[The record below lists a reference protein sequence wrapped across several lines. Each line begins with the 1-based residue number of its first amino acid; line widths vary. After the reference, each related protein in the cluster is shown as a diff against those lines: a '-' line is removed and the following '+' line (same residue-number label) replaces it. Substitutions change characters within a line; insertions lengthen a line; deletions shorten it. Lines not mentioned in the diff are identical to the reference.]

1 MAAKKSKGLAHVV
14 SLIFTS
20 LFAPIAVSVVSG
32 SIKSEPTSPRA
43 EARPSA
49 EPRARSARPVVTL
62 LPPVGADEP
71 ARDGFTIG
79 R

>member
-1 MAAKKSKGLAHVV
+1 MAAKKTNGLTHVV
-14 SLIFTS
+14 SIVFTS

-32 SIKSEPTSPRA
+32 SIKSETPPPRGA
-43 EARPSA
+43 QPRVVESRP
-49 EPRARSARPVVTL
+49 RSTGPIVTL

-71 ARDGFTIG
+71 TRDGFTSG